1 MTPMFLAFTPTV
13 VLGALEKGRGVAM
26 RMIGLFA
33 MCVLLEACT
42 TAPIFPPEIMKN
54 VETNTFDV
62 EAWRKQTYQP
72 SSANFVPHKV
82 ELGGEIIEVI
92 RKPEGVVLLVE
103 KQPIKNYTAD
113 GSKSAK
119 RGDSFWYAITFNGAP
134 EPSMLRRG
142 NKLVVVGMTTR
153 ADTEMIGGAP
163 RVLPHLTAQC
173 LHIWNTRESEMADFS
188 YYGGAMG
195 HHPQEEETFCLG
207 DDNEKSFPLA
217 LAEVARMFDL

>member
-1 MTPMFLAFTPTV
+1 
-13 VLGALEKGRGVAM
+13 M

-42 TAPIFPPEIMKN
+42 TAPIFSPEIMKN

-62 EAWRKQTYQP
+62 EAWRKQTYEP
-72 SSANFVPHKV
+72 SNANFVPHKV
-82 ELGGEIIEVI
+82 ELGGEIVEVI
-92 RKPEGVVLLVE
+92 RKPEGIILLVE

-113 GSKSAK
+113 SSKSAK
-119 RGDSFWYAITFNGAP
+119 RGDSSFWYAVTFNGAP
-134 EPSMLRRG
+134 EPNMLQRG
-142 NKLVVVGMTTR
+142 NKLVVVGMT
-153 ADTEMIGGAP
+153 AGAGTEMIGGAA

-195 HHPQEEETFCLG
+195 HHPPEEQTFCLG
-207 DDNEKSFPLA
+207 DDNEKSFPVA
-217 LAEVARMFDL
+217 LAQVIRMFAL

>member
-1 MTPMFLAFTPTV
+1 
-13 VLGALEKGRGVAM
+13 M

-33 MCVLLEACT
+33 VGILLEACT
-42 TAPIFPPEIMKN
+42 TAPLFPPEIMKN

-72 SSANFVPHKV
+72 SSTNFVPHKV
-82 ELGGEIIEVI
+82 ELGGEIVEVI
-92 RKPEGVVLLVE
+92 RKPEGIILLVE
-103 KQPIKNYTAD
+103 KQPIKNYAAD

-134 EPSMLRRG
+134 EPGMLRRG
-142 NKLVVVGMTTR
+142 NKLVVVGMTDR
-153 ADTEMIGGAP
+153 PGTEMIGGAP

-173 LHIWNTRESEMADFS
+173 LHIWNTRELEMADFS

-195 HHPQEEETFCLG
+195 HHPPEEETFCLG
-207 DDNEKSFPLA
+207 DDNEQSLSVA
-217 LAEVARMFDL
+217 LAQVVRMFAL

>member
-1 MTPMFLAFTPTV
+1 MMTVFALSLIV
-13 VLGALEKGRGVAM
+13 VFGVLEKRRRVTM

-42 TAPIFPPEIMKN
+42 TAPIFSPEIMKN

-62 EAWRKQTYQP
+62 EAWRKQTYQSP
-72 SSANFVPHKV
+72 NADFVPHKV
-82 ELGGEIIEVI
+82 ELGGEIVEVI
-92 RKPEGVVLLVE
+92 QKPEGVLLLVE

-113 GSKSAK
+113 SSKGVK

-134 EPSMLRRG
+134 DPGMLRRG
-142 NKLVVVGMTTR
+142 NKLAVVGMTAR
-153 ADTEMIGGAP
+153 PGTEMIGGAP

-207 DDNEKSFPLA
+207 DDNEKSFPVA
-217 LAEVARMFDL
+217 LTQVMRMFAL